1 MPCGTSSSVA
11 ACARRPLRS
20 GLLSTIPPRGCSMS
34 MGRLRRRCGARCTS
48 VRWGR
53 IRFRLAVRWRMRG
66 CMCWTGGVS
75 RCRRGGLA
83 GGGGGLYGGGA
94 GVARG
99 SLNRPELTAERFVQ
113 DRFAGGRMYRTG
125 DVARWLPGGSL
136 EFLGRRDDQVKL
148 RGYRIELGEVEACL
162 ASRAGV
168 REAVVVV
175 RGDILVAYY
184 TGGEV
189 PAESLRAFLSG
200 VLPDYM
206 VPAPGADSVVRREYQ
221 APRGEAEEVLAG
233 IWSGLLGVGRV
244 GRHDNFFDLGGHSL
258 LPLALLEQLRA
269 RTFPP
274 RLTALSPP
282 ATLQDL
288 AAELVPAGPAVAA
301 GVPPNLITTA
311 AQPIT
316 PEMLPLAALTQ
327 AEIDVGRYE

>member
-1 MPCGTSSSVA
+1 
-11 ACARRPLRS
+11 
-20 GLLSTIPPRGCSMS
+20 MS

-75 RCRRGGLA
+75 RCRRGGL
-83 GGGGGLYGGGA
+83 GGRMGA

-99 SLNRPELTAERFVQ
+99 YLNRPELTAERFVQ

-189 PAESLRAFLSG
+189 PAESLRVFLSG

-206 VPAPGADSVVRREYQ
+206 VPGGFVCLEVLPRTPNGKLDRAALPAPGADSVVRREYQ

-233 IWSGLLGVGRV
+233 IWSGLLGVG
-244 GRHDNFFDLGGHSL
+244 
-258 LPLALLEQLRA
+258 
-269 RTFPP
+269 
-274 RLTALSPP
+274 
-282 ATLQDL
+282 
-288 AAELVPAGPAVAA
+288 
-301 GVPPNLITTA
+301 
-311 AQPIT
+311 
-316 PEMLPLAALTQ
+316 
-327 AEIDVGRYE
+327 

>member
-11 ACARRPLRS
+11 ACARGPLRA

-75 RCRRGGLA
+75 RCRRGG
-83 GGGGGLYGGGA
+83 
-94 GVARG
+94 RG
-99 SLNRPELTAERFVQ
+99 C
-113 DRFAGGRMYRTG
+113 G
-125 DVARWLPGGSL
+125 
-136 EFLGRRDDQVKL
+136 
-148 RGYRIELGEVEACL
+148 IELGEVEACL

-206 VPAPGADSVVRREYQ
+206 VPAAFVCLEVLPRTPNGKLDRAALPAPGADSVVRREYQ

-258 LPLALLEQLRA
+258 LAMRLVSRLRAALGVDLPLSKVFAAPVLADLALVAGAAAPA
-269 RTFPP
+269 RRPPP
-274 RLTALSPP
+274 RTRPH
-282 ATLQDL
+282 T
-288 AAELVPAGPAVAA
+288 
-301 GVPPNLITTA
+301 
-311 AQPIT
+311 
-316 PEMLPLAALTQ
+316 
-327 AEIDVGRYE
+327 

>member
-66 CMCWTGGVS
+66 CMCWTGG
-75 RCRRGGLA
+75 G
-83 GGGGGLYGGGA
+83 
-94 GVARG
+94 
-99 SLNRPELTAERFVQ
+99 
-113 DRFAGGRMYRTG
+113 MYRTG

-206 VPAPGADSVVRREYQ
+206 VPAAFVCLEVLPRTPNGKLDRAALPAPGADSVVRREYR
-221 APRGEAEEVLAG
+221 APGGGAEEVLAG

-244 GRHDNFFDLGGHSL
+244 GRHDNFFDLGDT
-258 LPLALLEQLRA
+258 PC
-269 RTFPP
+269 
-274 RLTALSPP
+274 SPSRC
-282 ATLQDL
+282 L
-288 AAELVPAGPAVAA
+288 
-301 GVPPNLITTA
+301 N
-311 AQPIT
+311 
-316 PEMLPLAALTQ
+316 
-327 AEIDVGRYE
+327 